1 MPAGGA
7 VPHAMRAILSQQF
20 HWAAACHAVYR
31 MRRRAMDQ
39 QVDQQALQRRERH
52 AQVTVL
58 AALAMFAG
66 VIGVIV
72 GALTLATGTVF
83 AFFSLPVARPPAV
96 VLLLG
101 ILQLIIGALYIGF
114 SVGAWRLQGWAWP
127 VGLAAGSLAII
138 VNGIRLLYNL
148 FAFTRG
154 EPVSGI
160 VGPIL
165 ALIFGG

>member
-1 MPAGGA
+1 ME
-7 VPHAMRAILSQQF
+7 QQIE
-20 HWAAACHAVYR
+20 
-31 MRRRAMDQ
+31 
-39 QVDQQALQRRERH
+39 QQAQPKKERH

-58 AALAMFAG
+58 AALAMLAG

-72 GALTLATGTVF
+72 GIITLATGTVVSF
-83 AFFSLPVARPPAV
+83 LVPPVSRPSGI

-114 SVGAWRLQGWAWP
+114 SVGAWRLRRWAWP
-127 VGLAAGSLAII
+127 LGLAAGSLAII
-138 VNGIRLLYNL
+138 VNGVRLLYNL
-148 FAFTRG
+148 FAFVKG

-165 ALIFGG
+165 ALIVGGVILYYLFSDSVQRDFDL